1 MIEECPRGEA
11 SERRGPDLA
20 GWAEGAHRNG
30 VEIARMLGVPDGAYA
45 DDPLNL
51 LPALQNYVSRL
62 PLQEFEQSDWV
73 TLHSDLT
80 SYLADVLIR
89 RREARWEAVVDSSA
103 PWGFR
108 YVVGATG
115 LDGQRHQVEPY
126 AVVMEEFRNLP
137 IEITRMI
144 ANAEVALGVTRLMT
158 DN

>member
-1 MIEECPRGEA
+1 MT
-11 SERRGPDLA
+11 DLA
-20 GWAEGAHRNG
+20 GWAEGAHRNA
-30 VEIARMLGVPDGAYA
+30 VELARMLGVPDDAYA
-45 DDPLNL
+45 ADPLNL
-51 LPALQNYVSRL
+51 LPALQHYVSRL

-89 RREARWEAVVDSSA
+89 CREAWWEAVADPSA
-103 PWGFR
+103 PRGFR
-108 YVVGATG
+108 YVVEAVG

-126 AVVMEEFRNLP
+126 AVVMEEFRHLP

-144 ANAEVALGVTRLMT
+144 ANAEVTLGVTRLVT